1 MTVFKTNR
9 EIERIENK
17 KKSWLLAYA
26 EGSEIY
32 IPNALHVERNDELM
46 LVEHDEEASK
56 EAEKDGIPL
65 IYHMYGVPNGVYV
78 DTEENRRIIVEM
90 LKLYPNYI
98 KRNFIST
105 LSKEELKNIRIEVAL
120 SLDEVSFGIETR
132 RYRKKLE
139 KENVYRLIEKFKGN
153 IDDICDYL
161 QDKYK
166 VVMM

>member
-1 MTVFKTNR
+1 MTMLKNNR
-9 EIERIENK
+9 GIERIEN
-17 KKSWLLAYA
+17 
-26 EGSEIY
+26 
-32 IPNALHVERNDELM
+32 
-46 LVEHDEEASK
+46 
-56 EAEKDGIPL
+56 
-65 IYHMYGVPNGVYV
+65 
-78 DTEENRRIIVEM
+78 
-90 LKLYPNYI
+90 PNYR

-105 LSKEELKNIRIEVAL
+105 LSKEELKNIRIEVIL

-139 KENVYRLIEKFKGN
+139 NENVYRLIEKFEGN